1 MTTIASAR
9 AGESLAQ
16 RAAKLQAELEEVKQ
30 IPQEEF
36 LRMYQSA
43 RLQNVPMALAP
54 KGPTV
59 HPTLLFE
66 QDRGAPRHRG
76 ITILFSDTEHAMLHL
91 VSLARDRSYSH
102 TLRSLLFEEAARIWP
117 QGITADRW
125 REARKTKEGEGE
137 RRKAEA
143 EEYAA
148 RLRKKAEEAL
158 EKQLLAEEAA
168 RRLGKM
174 KGRAPLEVAYE
185 RAILD
190 RERKLRRKLSE
201 HEAEEVRVRVRV
213 KRGVG
218 EDT

>member
-1 MTTIASAR
+1 MTTIASPTSTTV
-9 AGESLAQ
+9 GSEFLAQ
-16 RAAKLQAELEEVKQ
+16 RIAKLQAELAETKK

-43 RLQNVPMALAP
+43 RLQNVPMALTP
-54 KGPTV
+54 NEPTV
-59 HPTLLFE
+59 LSTTLLE
-66 QDRGAPRHRG
+66 QDRGSPRHRG

-148 RLRKKAEEAL
+148 RLKKKAEDARK
-158 EKQLLAEEAA
+158 KQLLAEEAV

-174 KGRAPLEVAYE
+174 KGRASLEVVYE
-185 RAILD
+185 RAIL
-190 RERKLRRKLSE
+190 
-201 HEAEEVRVRVRV
+201 
-213 KRGVG
+213 KRTLESDEFAFV
-218 EDT
+218 